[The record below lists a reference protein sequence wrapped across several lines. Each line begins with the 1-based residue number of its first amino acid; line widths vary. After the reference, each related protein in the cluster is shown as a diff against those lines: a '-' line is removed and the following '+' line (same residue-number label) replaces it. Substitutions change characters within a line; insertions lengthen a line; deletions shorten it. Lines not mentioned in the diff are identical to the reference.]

1 MLTGSEANAYLA
13 AYSSQSP
20 TVAVEE
26 TSPAPVVS
34 QEGPGEQMPE
44 TVPDAPK
51 KEGFFRNLF
60 SHGSSL
66 YTMGGLGAALLVL
79 IILYLAIVPVNN
91 SGSTRL
97 ELIWSTLRGK
107 TQLNPSAPGPV
118 KQIESAAVS
127 AANSVGSF
135 AGNAVSSIQTNVVDL
150 ERWIGGHL

>member
-1 MLTGSEANAYLA
+1 MLTGSEADAYLR

-20 TVAVEE
+20 AVPVEE
-26 TSPAPVVS
+26 TSPAPVAA
-34 QEGPGEQMPE
+34 QEEAGEQMPE

-60 SHGSSL
+60 SKGSSL

-79 IILYLAIVPVNN
+79 IILYLAIVPVNS

-135 AGNAVSSIQTNVVDL
+135 AGNVAASVQTNVVDL